1 MERNGSGSPVGK
13 WWELQYAPNRARG
26 RITLLFLGLGFLAAA
41 ERASSSVSELSE
53 EEEEGMRV
61 GRRGAVVEAA
71 TTASGAMYFAYGSSL
86 AISHLADTNKP

>member
-53 EEEEGMRV
+53 EEEGMRV

>member
-1 MERNGSGSPVGK
+1 LERNGSGSPVGK

-53 EEEEGMRV
+53 EEEGMRV